1 MTKYEPETKTTMKAN
16 FQQYWDEDHS
26 DAEDESKHRSDKGP
40 DYPEISCFRSGL
52 RRTPEAGTPE
62 AGISGVNPDPKWVT
76 PENPGGGQ
84 TQIWVCHILKC
95 VWGLDYGI
103 V

>member
-1 MTKYEPETKTTMKAN
+1 MKASI
-16 FQQYWDEDHS
+16 E
-26 DAEDESKHRSDKGP
+26 ATKGP

-52 RRTPEAGTPE
+52 RRTPE